1 MCQDEV
7 ESLGESIV
15 DSGAK
20 ISPILEHMIREKQKK
35 HALVMQF
42 LFLIHFVNPG

>member
-20 ISPILEHMIREKQKK
+20 ISPILENLTRDKQKK
-35 HALVMQF
+35 HALVMQL
-42 LFLIHFVNPG
+42 LFLIHFEFS

>member
-20 ISPILEHMIREKQKK
+20 ISPILEHLIREKQKK
-35 HALVMQF
+35 ACFSHATIVF
-42 LFLIHFVNPG
+42 NPF

>member
-20 ISPILEHMIREKQKK
+20 ISPILEHLIREKQKK
-35 HALVMQF
+35 HVSVMQ
-42 LFLIHFVNPG
+42 LSFLIHFEFS